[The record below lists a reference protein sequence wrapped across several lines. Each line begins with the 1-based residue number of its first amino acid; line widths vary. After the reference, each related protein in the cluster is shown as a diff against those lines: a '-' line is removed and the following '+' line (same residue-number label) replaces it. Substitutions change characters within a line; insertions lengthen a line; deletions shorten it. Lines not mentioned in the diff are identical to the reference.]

1 MGNSSKKVGA
11 IYSRVSDDE
20 SASKQHGSLEQQT
33 HMGREKAEALTR
45 ATGIDHVIEYV
56 LVEKDGVSGS
66 HTNRPQYQRLLDLIA
81 ARRIDFIV
89 AKEISRLNRSTKDF
103 CELMD
108 RCKKNG
114 VAVYIQGLDMD
125 PNHPFGQMV
134 YTLLATIAE
143 LERNLIVS
151 RTRSSILS
159 RMKNN
164 AKIHGGRVLLG
175 FDKHPTETG
184 VWVPNLK
191 GLKKVDRLLELVVLH
206 DSYRSICEALDREG
220 IYNTNGSPFRA
231 DAVKR
236 AVFSK
241 RYEGIL
247 EFQDGEKVIQRD
259 LGFGCVVDPS
269 KLAAARARLLE
280 FQTRFNGKT
289 KVRKRTYLLS
299 GLLAHSDGSTFHG
312 RLGNSKT
319 GEKYFYY
326 WCKKKKISI
335 SADDLEKEVVRAIAC
350 YKNEQEIQKY
360 TSEAVAQLS
369 TSLDMVQDQIE
380 TMRKRLGEL
389 KQKEGKLLDA
399 FLAGKGGSAI
409 EWLEG
414 QLKNFKGECESLETK
429 IHALEREKS
438 FVEKHLP
445 NPKNMQKTLEYV
457 FLNFADAEPSVRR
470 SFLRQV
476 FDRIEVTDDNQV
488 KLFWRFPEIKNPPP
502 NPDRGSGGNGFAYQ
516 VKWGDRRG
524 SNPRHLESQSNALPT
539 ELRPPQIESPGVSH
553 GESGCQ

>member
-1 MGNSSKKVGA
+1 MGNSNRKIGA

-45 ATGIDHVIEYV
+45 SQGIDHVIEYV

-66 HTNRPQYQRLLDLIA
+66 HTNRPQYQHLLDLIA

-151 RTRSSILS
+151 RTRSSIRS
-159 RMKNN
+159 RMMNN

-184 VWVPNLK
+184 VWVPNPK
-191 GLKKVDRLLELVVLH
+191 TLKKVNRLLEIVVQQ
-206 DSYRSICEALDREG
+206 DSYRSICAALEREG
-220 IYNTNGSPFRA
+220 IYNTSGTPFRS
-231 DAVKR
+231 DAVRR

-247 EFQDGEKVIQRD
+247 EFQDGDKVIQRD
-259 LGFGCVVDPS
+259 LGFGCVVDPL
-269 KLAAARARLLE
+269 KLASARERLQE
-280 FQTRFNGKT
+280 FKTRFNGKT
-289 KVRKRTYLLS
+289 KVRKRNYLLS
-299 GLLAHSDGSTFHG
+299 GLLIHSDGSTFHG

-335 SADDLEKEVVRAIAC
+335 PADDLEKEVVRAIAC

-369 TSLDMVQDQIE
+369 TSLDIVQDQIE
-380 TMRKRLGEL
+380 SMRKRLGEL
-389 KQKEGKLLDA
+389 KRKEGKLLDT
-399 FLAGKGGSAI
+399 LLEGTGGNAI
-409 EWLEG
+409 QWLEG
-414 QLKNFKGECESLETK
+414 QLKNLQGECESLEKK
-429 IHALEREKS
+429 IHSLEREKS
-438 FVEKHLP
+438 VVEQHLP
-445 NPKNMQKTLEYV
+445 NPKSMQKTLEYV
-457 FLNFADAEPSVRR
+457 FLNFTDAEPSVRR
-470 SFLRQV
+470 SFLREV
-476 FDRIEVTDDNQV
+476 FDRIEVTDGNQV
-488 KLFWRFPEIKNPPP
+488 KLFWRFPDLKNPPP
-502 NPDRGSGGNGFAYQ
+502 IPDCGSGGNGFAYDEN
-516 VKWGDRRG
+516 WGG
-524 SNPRHLESQSNALPT
+524 
-539 ELRPPQIESPGVSH
+539 
-553 GESGCQ
+553 